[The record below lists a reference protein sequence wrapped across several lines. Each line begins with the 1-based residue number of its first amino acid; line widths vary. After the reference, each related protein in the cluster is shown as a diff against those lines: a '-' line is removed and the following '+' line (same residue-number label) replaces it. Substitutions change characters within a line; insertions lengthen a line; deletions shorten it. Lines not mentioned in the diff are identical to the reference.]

1 MLIGYILPI
10 KYLLRGAY
18 VMELISSVAQL
29 NSILKDFRKE
39 YGRVQ
44 TNCFLMSAEI
54 NKLIL
59 GGNMYF
65 VKISK
70 WLLLLC
76 EHSDY
81 INLYYYC
88 TADAEPFDINVLYN
102 GFDSYKDILI
112 DFVSKNE
119 NSTFH
124 PAINAMIEDS
134 KILKYKKYKRM
145 KRDVLSTDCGQ
156 TVIADGYRFIEHTD
170 DYQTLIDLW
179 NDVLDEKSIPL
190 PGKSEIAEMIDKK
203 ELFMVSDE
211 QENICGAIISMPSG
225 RQSLLQHLAVSTLHR
240 RKGLAQSLLNF
251 SFNDAYVKEIKFL
264 NLWVDCKNTPAISL
278 YIKNQFVFDGMICD
292 QLIVKGR

>member
-1 MLIGYILPI
+1 M
-10 KYLLRGAY
+10 K
-18 VMELISSVAQL
+18 LISSVVQL

-54 NKLIL
+54 NKLIS
-59 GGNMYF
+59 GGAMYF
-65 VKISK
+65 EKISK
-70 WLLLLC
+70 WLILLC

-88 TADAEPFDINVLYN
+88 TADAGSFDINALYN
-102 GFDSYKDILI
+102 GFDSDKSILI
-112 DFVSKNE
+112 DFVSKDE
-119 NSTFH
+119 NSAFH
-124 PAINAMIEDS
+124 PAIDAMIAES

-145 KRDVLSTDCGQ
+145 KRDVLQTDCGQ
-156 TVIADGYRFIEHTD
+156 PVIADGYKFIDNTD

-190 PGKSEIAEMIDKK
+190 PDKSEIAEMLDKK
-203 ELFMVSDE
+203 QLFMVADK
-211 QENICGAIISMPSG
+211 QDKLCGAIISMPSG
-225 RQSLLQHLAVSTLHR
+225 KQSLFQHLAVSTLHR

-251 SFNDAYVKEIKFL
+251 GFNDAYVKDMKFL

>member
-1 MLIGYILPI
+1 
-10 KYLLRGAY
+10 
-18 VMELISSVAQL
+18 MELVSSVAQL

-44 TNCFLMSAEI
+44 TNCFLMSAEV
-54 NKLIL
+54 NKLIS
-59 GGNMYF
+59 GEDMYF
-65 VKISK
+65 AKISK
-70 WLLLLC
+70 WLILLC

-88 TADAEPFDINVLYN
+88 TADAEPFDINILHN
-102 GFDSYKDILI
+102 GFDSDKNILI

-119 NSTFH
+119 NSVFH
-124 PAINAMIEDS
+124 PAIDAMIAEG

-145 KRDVLSTDCGQ
+145 KRDVLPTDCGQ
-156 TVIADGYRFIEHTD
+156 TEIADGYKFIDNTD

-190 PGKSEIAEMIDKK
+190 PGKSEIAEMLDKK
-203 ELFMVSDE
+203 ELFMVADK
-211 QENICGAIISMPSG
+211 QDKICGTIISIPSG
-225 RQSLLQHLAVSTLHR
+225 KQSLIQHVAVSTLHR
-240 RKGLAQSLLNF
+240 RKGLAQSLLNY
-251 SFNDAYVKEIKFL
+251 SFNDACVKEIKFL